1 MGHWTEGSTNNCLRM
16 VMSATS
22 TRLTKAF
29 GTWKIRFGLEENGW
43 LHSPQCISFTPKFS
57 HLTPLP
63 FLHHWKDKKIKK
75 TEKATNSPKS
85 VFGFSSPHHSSMLLP
100 VISDWISLLQIDKTK
115 DNVFCTSQQH
125 MFCTRMQ
132 KNPTKPQN
140 QTNRRAS
147 ISQSC
152 LSAS

>member
-1 MGHWTEGSTNNCLRM
+1 MGHWTEGSRNNCLRM

-29 GTWKIRFGLEENGW
+29 GTWKKKKMAGYTA
-43 LHSPQCISFTPKFS
+43 HSTFLLTPKSS

-63 FLHHWKDKKIKK
+63 FLHQWKDKKIKK

-85 VFGFSSPHHSSMLLP
+85 VFDFFSPHHSSMLLS
-100 VISDWISLLQIDKTK
+100 VISDCISLLQIDKTK
-115 DNVFCTSQQH
+115 ENVFCTSQQH

-132 KNPTKPQN
+132 KKPTKPQN